1 MGKKKNQLSYF
12 EDKVVLIISPDRWG
26 EMKLSKHHYAIQ
38 LAGLC
43 KRVYFLNPP
52 QKNISSECHVEKEG
66 KINNLHI
73 VSYRPWFNYKIRF
86 HFRLGFDFLMKFQID
101 RIIRGIGE
109 QIDIA
114 WCFEPNLYS
123 NLTHFKA
130 QLCIFHPVDEIEYSY
145 QKKVAEHA
153 DIVFSV
159 SHYTISKFNEINTP
173 AHFVNHGVS
182 PLFLSDELSG
192 LGDNVQKSGKIKV
205 GYVGNLFLSSL
216 DRESIMNLIKAHPEV
231 FFYFWGPSKLALS
244 NLSGDVTTQV
254 NDWIHWLEKADN
266 VCLQGVLCTGQMAVE
281 INEMDMF
288 FIALDIEKDKNR
300 GANSHKV
307 LEYLST
313 GKVVVSKNLGE
324 YTNKNQLIEMTN
336 GNSGEEL
343 LELFTKVVSN
353 LDYYNSTELQKLRKN
368 FAKDN
373 SYDSQIARI
382 VQKLTELD

>member
-1 MGKKKNQLSYF
+1 
-12 EDKVVLIISPDRWG
+12 
-26 EMKLSKHHYAIQ
+26 
-38 LAGLC
+38 
-43 KRVYFLNPP
+43 
-52 QKNISSECHVEKEG
+52 
-66 KINNLHI
+66 
-73 VSYRPWFNYKIRF
+73 
-86 HFRLGFDFLMKFQID
+86 
-101 RIIRGIGE
+101 
-109 QIDIA
+109 
-114 WCFEPNLYS
+114 
-123 NLTHFKA
+123 
-130 QLCIFHPVDEIEYSY
+130 
-145 QKKVAEHA
+145 
-153 DIVFSV
+153 
-159 SHYTISKFNEINTP
+159 
-173 AHFVNHGVS
+173 
-182 PLFLSDELSG
+182 LFLSDELSS
-192 LGDNVQKSGKIKV
+192 LGGNAQNSGKIKV

-231 FFYFWGPSKLALS
+231 FFYFWGPSKLELS

-266 VCLQGVLCTGQMAVE
+266 VCLQGVLGTEQMAVE

-288 FIALDIEKDKNR
+288 FIALDNEKDKNR

-324 YTNKNQLIEMTN
+324 YANKNQLIEMTN